1 MKKTI
6 TTILI
11 TLIATT
17 LWAQGSSD
25 ACRYSQTYYQG
36 TAKALGMGNALGAVG
51 GDMTALCINPAGM
64 GLYRSSEFTT
74 TISLSNN
81 NLTSTYYGESGSNEA
96 WQFSVPNIG
105 IIFTRQRS
113 NYKPM
118 RYMQFGIS
126 HTRTNEFNMHSL
138 ASGFNPT
145 SSKIDNYLMRMD
157 GYWVSELQN
166 KFPYDIYP
174 AWETYLLDVIEHGI
188 FTSPVPQ
195 GGINQSFDQEYKGR
209 SGEWDF
215 AYSFNLN
222 DRFFFGINLGLVHI
236 KRYGTSVLKETLPN
250 DSDIETDFREWT
262 FTEDISSSGIGL
274 NGKIGLIWI
283 ANRWLRLGAS
293 YHSPSWYSFNE
304 KWQTKTESLFT
315 PYDFY
320 SYSSPESNYKYYFFS
335 PMKWIGSV
343 AFVVSES
350 GLVSFDVEYL
360 NYGAA
365 QFKADDFD
373 YGTVNQEIKD
383 LYGSTLNFR
392 LGTEWRINDSYLRF
406 GTGYYGSPFGLG
418 DMSGSVKKA
427 SVGIS
432 LPIGTKS
439 SIDLAY
445 ELSHG
450 KRMYTLYDAGDL
462 AIEPVTESLWRHV
475 ALATL
480 KLRF

>member
-1 MKKTI
+1 M
-6 TTILI
+6 
-11 TLIATT
+11 
-17 LWAQGSSD
+17 
-25 ACRYSQTYYQG
+25 
-36 TAKALGMGNALGAVG
+36 
-51 GDMTALCINPAGM
+51 
-64 GLYRSSEFTT
+64 
-74 TISLSNN
+74 
-81 NLTSTYYGESGSNEA
+81 
-96 WQFSVPNIG
+96 
-105 IIFTRQRS
+105 
-113 NYKPM
+113 
-118 RYMQFGIS
+118 
-126 HTRTNEFNMHSL
+126 
-138 ASGFNPT
+138 
-145 SSKIDNYLMRMD
+145 
-157 GYWVSELQN
+157 
-166 KFPYDIYP
+166 
-174 AWETYLLDVIEHGI
+174 
-188 FTSPVPQ
+188 
-195 GGINQSFDQEYKGR
+195 
-209 SGEWDF
+209 
-215 AYSFNLN
+215 
-222 DRFFFGINLGLVHI
+222 
-236 KRYGTSVLKETLPN
+236 
-250 DSDIETDFREWT
+250 
-262 FTEDISSSGIGL
+262 
-274 NGKIGLIWI
+274 
-283 ANRWLRLGAS
+283 GAS

-335 PMKWIGSV
+335 PMKWVGSM